1 MLKFHFQPD
10 GGQISLFQAP
20 QWLLTVPKVVLG
32 KSEDTVLTEINHTIL
47 QVYSIANTY
56 FCIKISYS
64 KACILIFSLS
74 STLFALKVQLQLSCA
89 ILTWQRTPGDLSL
102 LAFHINNDKWSSH
115 PNKMKS
121 NTLFEWALDYCYG
134 AHETSLPDQH
144 FVLAWSNWRE
154 KASLFVV
161 IRIIIYL
168 CWLEFQG
175 FLDMDDEISIK
186 CTLQQYRQDFY
197 KGKRSRCH
205 PGRVL

>member
-47 QVYSIANTY
+47 QVYSMANTY

-115 PNKMKS
+115 PNKMKI

-144 FVLAWSNWRE
+144 FVVVWNNWRE
-154 KASLFVV
+154 KASSFVV
-161 IRIIIYL
+161 IRIIFVPIRISR
-168 CWLEFQG
+168 
-175 FLDMDDEISIK
+175 FLGYWWWNINKMYFTAI
-186 CTLQQYRQDFY
+186 
-197 KGKRSRCH
+197 
-205 PGRVL
+205 